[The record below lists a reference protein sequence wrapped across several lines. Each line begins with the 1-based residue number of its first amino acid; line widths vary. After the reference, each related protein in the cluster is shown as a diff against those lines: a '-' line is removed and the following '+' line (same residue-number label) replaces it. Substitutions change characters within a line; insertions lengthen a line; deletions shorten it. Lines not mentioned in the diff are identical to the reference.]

1 MFAVLQRDCTNAC
14 CRLIRSYMTVFV
26 LSCCDCTV
34 AETESLSLG
43 DAIDKSTGE
52 ENLVEGLWLRL
63 LEGCEIRIVA
73 T

>member
-1 MFAVLQRDCTNAC
+1 
-14 CRLIRSYMTVFV
+14 MTVFV